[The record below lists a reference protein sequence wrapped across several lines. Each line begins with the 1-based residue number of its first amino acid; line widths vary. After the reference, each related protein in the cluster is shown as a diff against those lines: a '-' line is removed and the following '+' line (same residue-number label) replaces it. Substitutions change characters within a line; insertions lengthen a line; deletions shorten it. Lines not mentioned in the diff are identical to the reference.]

1 MIEFANVLITLLMIV
16 NIFVVFNNFL
26 PVDNLKF
33 YKPCALKVPGVSGH
47 GRNLCNCSDGHALYT
62 MSKSLI
68 KPLKTESHLIIA
80 TQAVGWQMLNILR
93 LRLLDSF
100 KAWSCVAY
108 IE

>member
-1 MIEFANVLITLLMIV
+1 MIGFANVLITLLMIE
-16 NIFVVFNNFL
+16 NIFVVFNNLL

-47 GRNLCNCSDGHALYT
+47 GRNLCNCSDGHALFT

-80 TQAVGWQMLNILR
+80 TQAVG
-93 LRLLDSF
+93 
-100 KAWSCVAY
+100 VADAKY
-108 IE
+108 PKTPFTR